1 MKYPFPIFE
10 YPPINQDSYTIFV
23 YKTIRNGSISLKD
36 VNSEKIIGEKLAY
49 IKFYSYLCNIKSK
62 TIKNYS
68 NMEVYIITYSWSNEM
83 AGHED
88 GVYDVFLDLDQATK
102 KFNELVTKEA
112 KTFEEDVCAGEEVH
126 ETTQTNEDGSRFVHY
141 GNDLGEF
148 YSASLHV
155 KEVH

>member
-1 MKYPFPIFE
+1 
-10 YPPINQDSYTIFV
+10 
-23 YKTIRNGSISLKD
+23 
-36 VNSEKIIGEKLAY
+36 
-49 IKFYSYLCNIKSK
+49 
-62 TIKNYS
+62 
-68 NMEVYIITYSWSNEM
+68 MEVYIITYSWSNEM
-83 AGHED
+83 GGHDD
-88 GVYDVFLDLDQATK
+88 GVYDVFLDLAQATK

-112 KTFEEDVCAGEEVH
+112 KTFEEDVCVGEEVH

>member
-1 MKYPFPIFE
+1 M
-10 YPPINQDSYTIFV
+10 S
-23 YKTIRNGSISLKD
+23 
-36 VNSEKIIGEKLAY
+36 
-49 IKFYSYLCNIKSK
+49 
-62 TIKNYS
+62 
-68 NMEVYIITYSWSNEM
+68 
-83 AGHED
+83 GHED

-112 KTFEEDVCAGEEVH
+112 KTFEEDVCVGEEVH

-155 KEVH
+155 KEAH